1 MRKWMLMV
9 AVLAMVAAMPLV
21 AQADGEKK
29 PEEKKDEQ
37 PAEPEKKEDGEAK
50 DDKKEAEGDK
60 DDLDKKL
67 KRVLKGVEEL
77 VGKVEVTEDDVKL
90 VLKHHKA
97 AKAVTDKDEKFR
109 KLKDEN
115 LKEAFDHLIKSEAYV
130 AWCKKEGL
138 EAEAYTRKALRVRT
152 GYIKL
157 YLPTMLDDAIKQQK
171 DVLEEYKDEIPEA
184 DYKKAIAELTK
195 AEEMFKRAKKQLEII
210 PAPTDA
216 EKKAYEAHKEAIDE
230 MMENDDAEEEDIEE
244 GEDDGMGG

>member
-9 AVLAMVAAMPLV
+9 AALAMVAAMPLV
-21 AQADGEKK
+21 AQAEGEKK
-29 PEEKKDEQ
+29 PEEKKEEK
-37 PAEPEKKEDGEAK
+37 PAEPSKEGEAKEEKKEE
-50 DDKKEAEGDK
+50 KEEGNK
-60 DDLDKKL
+60 DDLDNKL
-67 KRVLKGVEEL
+67 KRALKGVEEL

-97 AKAVTDKDEKFR
+97 TKAVTDKDEKFQ

-115 LKEAFDHLIKSEAYV
+115 LKEAFDHLMKNEAYV

-138 EAEAYTRKALRVRT
+138 EADAFTRKALRIRT

-157 YLPTMLDDAIKQQK
+157 YLPTIMDDAIKTQK
-171 DVLEEYKDEIPEA
+171 ELLEEYKAEIPEA
-184 DYKKAIAELTK
+184 DYNKAIAELKK

-216 EKKAYEAHKEAIDE
+216 EKKAYEAHKDALDE
-230 MMENDDAEEEDIEE
+230 MMNDDDEEEDMDE